1 MLVAILKVKGTG
13 ILEFKGNGFIVNKK
27 GLLLSAGHLFKESLD
42 MKDYYAAVPSSTKR
56 SKLYTIRKYYF
67 EHFDPLKAE
76 SEDDFKRKKWPKYED
91 LFIGRV
97 LKLKPESHF
106 KLRIKRPKADER
118 LNSRCF
124 LRRPDIEE
132 FPFENGEVD
141 LSSLQN
147 VTESNPIK
155 SREFSIV
162 SDESNDY
169 QKQPERIELIKRYN
183 NTMWLKYPNGK
194 GSSGSPI
201 FNNDGDVVGI
211 HLRGAR
217 PTEGHWKH
225 ILCSKYIRRQCRHIR

>member
-1 MLVAILKVKGTG
+1 MIVVILKEKSDG
-13 ILEFKGNGFIVNKK
+13 ILEFKGNGFIVNKT
-27 GLLLSAGHLFKESLD
+27 GLLISAAHLFNDSLD
-42 MKDYYAAVPSSTKR
+42 MKDYYAAVPSSTIK
-56 SKLYTIRKYYF
+56 SKLYRIRKYYY
-67 EHFDPLKAE
+67 EYFDPLKAE
-76 SEDDFKRKKWPKYED
+76 TEEDLKRKKLPKYED

-97 LKLKPESHF
+97 LRLKPKSHF

-124 LRRPDIEE
+124 LRDPRIAE

-141 LSSLQN
+141 LRSLQN

-162 SDESNDY
+162 SDDSNDY

-201 FNNDGDVVGI
+201 FNNEGEVVGV
-211 HLRGAR
+211 HLRGAK
-217 PTEGHWKH
+217 PDEGHWKH
-225 ILCSKYIRRQCRHIR
+225 ILCAKYIRRQYRHIR